1 MIFFWKLNIKQTIA
15 GLEKKIP
22 DVTDFLKKIKITELE
37 NKLPN
42 VSNLATN
49 NALTEV
55 ENKIPDVSSLVKKP
69 IINKKLIDMKENVQ
83 SLMLWLLIFL
93 MQD

>member
-22 DVTDFLKKIKITELE
+22 DVTDFLKKIKLTELE

-69 IINKKLIDMKENVQ
+69 IINKKLIDMKENFQ